1 MFERA
6 NQTMIVSSKM
16 YFKHLLSEN
25 EIRSDLKD
33 NVTDFM
39 SSGNKDY
46 SSIISLYSNSKIC
59 KNYTIEFYKFLI
71 KKLHKIV
78 TELLSEEPKTA
89 CECIKT
95 ITSIITQ
102 ATITIEK
109 QFDNLEDVNEFIECV
124 GLRELSNSLFVYF
137 STSDL
142 SEIEKQL
149 MRVRNDILFVKNNFC

>member
-1 MFERA
+1 
-6 NQTMIVSSKM
+6 MIVSSKT
-16 YFKHLLSEN
+16 YFKHLLSESVVN
-25 EIRSDLKD
+25 TDLKPALAD
-33 NVTDFM
+33 YM
-39 SSGNKDY
+39 STGVVNKEY
-46 SSIISLYSNSKIC
+46 LINLYSNSKTC
-59 KNYTIEFYKFLI
+59 KNYVIEFYRFLI

-109 QFDNLEDVNEFIECV
+109 QFDNLEDVNEFIDCV
-124 GLRELSNSLFVYF
+124 GLKQLSNSLYTYF

-142 SEIEKQL
+142 SAIEKEL
-149 MRVRNDILFVKNNFC
+149 LRIRKDIEFVRNNFC

>member
-1 MFERA
+1 
-6 NQTMIVSSKM
+6 MIVSSKT
-16 YFKHLLSEN
+16 YFKHLLLEN
-25 EIRSDLKD
+25 AVNPNLNSAV
-33 NVTDFM
+33 VTYM
-39 SSGNKDY
+39 STGEVEN
-46 SSIISLYSNSKIC
+46 SSIVDLYSNSQTC

-78 TELLSEEPKTA
+78 TELLSDEPKTA

-109 QFDNLEDVNEFIECV
+109 QFDNLEDVNEFIDCV
-124 GLRELSNSLFVYF
+124 GLRALSNSLYTYF

-142 SEIEKQL
+142 SAIEKEL
-149 MRVRNDILFVKNNFC
+149 LRVRKDIEFVKNNFC